1 MLRKGYLNRQIEALA
16 MTLARLMGLKESG
29 ELGPYA
35 AGLRSAS
42 RELSGLDL
50 EMVAALTDDS
60 LLSVLTADGELD
72 VARCVIL
79 AALLTRQGEIHEGEG
94 RIWSAVA
101 RYRKSLTLL
110 TEALLHDEQ
119 LQTRE
124 FIPQVEDLLARLSDE
139 EMPTPLLHRLF
150 RYQEAVGNFARA
162 EDALY
167 ALREADYAGIDDEAA
182 IFYRHLLTLPDEALE
197 KGGLPRAE
205 VEEALEEL
213 A

>member
-29 ELGPYA
+29 ELGQYA
-35 AGLRSAS
+35 AALRSAS

-79 AALLTRQGEIHEGEG
+79 GALLTRQGEIHEGEG
-94 RIWSAVA
+94 RTVPAVS

-110 TEALLHDEQ
+110 TEALVQEEQ
-119 LQTRE
+119 LRTHE
-124 FIPQVEDLLARLSDE
+124 FTTQVGGLLARLSDQ
-139 EMPTPLLHRLF
+139 EMPPPLLHRLF
-150 RYQEAVGNFARA
+150 RYHGAVGNFAHA

-167 ALREADYAGIDDEAA
+167 ALQEADYAAIADEAGA
-182 IFYRHLLTLPDEALE
+182 FYRHLLTLPDEALE

-205 VEEALEEL
+205 V
-213 A
+213 